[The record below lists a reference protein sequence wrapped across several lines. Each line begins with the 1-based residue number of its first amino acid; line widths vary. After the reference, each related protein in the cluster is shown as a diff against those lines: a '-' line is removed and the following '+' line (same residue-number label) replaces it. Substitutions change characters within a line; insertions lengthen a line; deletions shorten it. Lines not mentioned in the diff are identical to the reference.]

1 MPPSGPSGSWRPSSS
16 ASVVHSLRRFHSQL
30 RSPCRYSSTLG
41 ATPPGHLP
49 PLKPYTPPPIL
60 SPMRQ
65 GSGLFNRILAHKG
78 KHFCINTRKC
88 LLLHILERVKIAGNC
103 GLFHEQKIL
112 CFCQKNSK
120 FFLNLPNCHF
130 TALSPL
136 PFFIPKS
143 RTCVKI
149 FTPIWRA
156 LAKADSKKSS
166 LALFPSI
173 CPSTSATSPF
183 LSPIC
188 WAATLQN
195 FRKRVLFACIPP
207 ASRW

>member
-103 GLFHEQKIL
+103 GLFHEQKIP
-112 CFCQKNSK
+112 CFYQKKSKIFSK
-120 FFLNLPNCHF
+120 FAQLSFHRIIPFAILYPQIPHLCQNLHPH
-130 TALSPL
+130 
-136 PFFIPKS
+136 
-143 RTCVKI
+143 
-149 FTPIWRA
+149 
-156 LAKADSKKSS
+156 LASFGQSG
-166 LALFPSI
+166 F
-173 CPSTSATSPF
+173 
-183 LSPIC
+183 
-188 WAATLQN
+188 
-195 FRKRVLFACIPP
+195 
-207 ASRW
+207 